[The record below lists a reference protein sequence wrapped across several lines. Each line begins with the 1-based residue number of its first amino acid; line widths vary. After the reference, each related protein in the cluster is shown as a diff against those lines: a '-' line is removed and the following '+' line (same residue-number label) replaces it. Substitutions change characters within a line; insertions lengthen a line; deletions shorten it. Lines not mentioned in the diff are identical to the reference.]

1 MAIDNIKKFV
11 VFDFF
16 SGIGGFHLALN
27 QILNIKIKEV
37 FPFDVNI
44 IANDVYNHNF
54 SINHC
59 LTCKAD
65 NQTTSSCSYL
75 LNLHFL
81 ERSCR
86 SVRILTPCD

>member
-16 SGIGGFHLALN
+16 SGIWGFHLALN

-54 SINHC
+54 SINPNT
-59 LTCKAD
+59 LTLERFSLNNYERMCNKLSK
-65 NQTTSSCSYL
+65 NYSIYSSFYL
-75 LNLHFL
+75 LL
-81 ERSCR
+81 
-86 SVRILTPCD
+86 